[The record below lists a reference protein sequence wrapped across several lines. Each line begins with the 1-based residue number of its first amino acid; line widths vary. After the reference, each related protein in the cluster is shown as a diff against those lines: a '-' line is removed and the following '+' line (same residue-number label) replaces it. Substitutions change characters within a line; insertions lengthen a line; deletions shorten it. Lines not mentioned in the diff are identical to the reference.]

1 MTEAPRTVEELRA
14 RIRHEL
20 RWSIRLGKAA
30 LVLAL
35 FHVMITL
42 IEWLIR

>member
-35 FHVMITL
+35 LHVLITCVQ
-42 IEWLIR
+42 WLI